1 MRTSIL
7 VHIARSLV
15 AAAIAV
21 VIGMFAPVFA
31 HGPML
36 GGTQILD
43 IAQRIIDYLPS
54 SNMYRIGLGA
64 YVFVLCFFGY
74 RAARHLTM
82 LGTIIWAALLGVY
95 AATIALPNLQIL
107 PLDAW
112 AHAQAAKFAPISPDI
127 DLAITILVAIV
138 ALIVVPVTTAF
149 LLAQIPFL
157 RSRPDE
163 SESGPARIEPEI

>member
-21 VIGMFAPVFA
+21 VVAMFAPAFA
-31 HGPML
+31 HGPTL
-36 GGTQILD
+36 GGTEILR
-43 IAQRIIDYLPS
+43 IAQRIIESLPA

-82 LGTIIWAALLGVY
+82 LGTIIWAVLLGLY

-107 PLDAW
+107 PLNAW
-112 AHAQAAKFAPISPDI
+112 AHAEAAQLANTSPDL
-127 DLAITILVAIV
+127 DLTITIVVAIIAV
-138 ALIVVPVTTAF
+138 IIVPVLAAF

-157 RSRPDE
+157 RARGEETE
-163 SESGPARIEPEI
+163 STPTRIEPEI